1 MAFHLPVTGN
11 DASAGRLPAPTDVRA
26 FQDEAFD
33 QMTAAWRSCGMWFT
47 EWNHTGVLVR
57 SDHEDSETW
66 RWVGRSAAFI
76 EKLASC
82 AVALIQASEGP
93 QVEAKATYETM
104 ADGALHLLCVPALR
118 NRRLVGVVAAV
129 ALSTDADEEALTRAA
144 QQWGIPTAEA
154 RKWMQNAERIASDQ
168 LHRYGELLRFSVN
181 QTTDGERRRDELA
194 ILTDNLDD
202 TYEELH
208 LIYEVSHVL
217 GIPQR
222 PHEMLTNVC
231 KQLLEVTRAESVAF
245 VLNGYEFDDIEA
257 LVRAAGDE
265 KVLHEHV
272 VCDGANCPSSTDVLE
287 IARCLQPEVDQ
298 KSRHLLINRVV
309 DHPKLEWARGWLKH
323 LVAYPLEQDG
333 KQHGTFF
340 TLNCTDKGDYT
351 SVDVQLFR
359 AVADRIAAALHNQH
373 LYDDLA
379 DLLMGMLHALVN
391 SVDAKDPYTYGHSER
406 VAYFSRA
413 LARAIGLEEIECERV
428 YLSGLLHDI
437 GKIGVPDAV
446 LTKAGRLT
454 DEEFDQLKKHPEVG
468 HRILARVRQI
478 ADLVPGVLFHHERVD
493 GRGYPYG
500 LEGKSIPLFGRI
512 ICVADS
518 FDAMTSNRTYRAALP
533 LSMAIAEIRRC
544 AGMQFDPE
552 LAEAFLSLDIPALFE
567 EATTDAPAGS
577 DVSRMGALR
586 RADPALVV
594 DSPSIS
600 IPGEQ

>member
-1 MAFHLPVTGN
+1 MAFHLPITSN

-26 FQDEAFD
+26 FQDDAFD
-33 QMTAAWRSCGMWFT
+33 RLATAWRSSGMWLT
-47 EWNHTGVLVR
+47 EWNQAGISVR
-57 SDHEDSETW
+57 SDHDNAGSW
-66 RWVGRSAAFI
+66 RWLGRSTVVSEALAA
-76 EKLASC
+76 C
-82 AVALIQASEGP
+82 VADLIQKSEGP
-93 QVEAKATYETM
+93 QVEAQATYQTI
-104 ADGALHLLCVPALR
+104 ADEMLHVLCVPALR
-118 NRRLVGVVAAV
+118 NRRLVGVVMAV
-129 ALSTDADEEALTRAA
+129 ALNATADEEVLLRLA
-144 QQWGIPTAEA
+144 QRWEIPAAEA
-154 RKWMQNAERIASDQ
+154 RQWIESTDRIDAGQ
-168 LHRYGELLRFSVN
+168 LQRYGELLRYSVN
-181 QTTDGERRRDELA
+181 QATDGERRRDELA

-222 PHEMLTNVC
+222 PHEMLTSVC
-231 KQLLEVTRAESVAF
+231 DQLLEVTRAESVAF
-245 VLNGYEFDDIEA
+245 VLNGYDYENIEE
-257 LVRAAGDE
+257 LVRAADDD
-265 KVLHEHV
+265 KILSEHV
-272 VCDGANCPSSTDVLE
+272 VCGGKNAPSPKTVLE
-287 IARCLQPEVDQ
+287 IARQLQPEVDEQ
-298 KSRHLLINRVV
+298 QRHLLINRVV
-309 DHPKLEWARGWLKH
+309 DHPKLDWTRDWLKH
-323 LVAYPLEQDG
+323 LVAYPLKQDG
-333 KQHGTFF
+333 TQHGTFF

-454 DEEFDQLKKHPEVG
+454 NEEFEQLKKHPEVG

-500 LEGKSIPLFGRI
+500 LEGRSIPLFGRI

-533 LSMAIAEIRRC
+533 ISMAIAEIRRC

-552 LAEAFLSLDIPALFE
+552 IAEAFLSLDIPALFE
-567 EATTDAPAGS
+567 EATADSRGSS

-586 RADPALVV
+586 RVDPSMTV

-600 IPGEQ
+600 IPGGQ

>member
-1 MAFHLPVTGN
+1 MAFHLPITSN

-26 FQDEAFD
+26 FQDDAFD
-33 QMTAAWRSCGMWFT
+33 RMATAWRASGMWCA
-47 EWNHTGVLVR
+47 EWNPAGGLVR
-57 SDHEDSETW
+57 SDHDNAGAW
-66 RWVGRSAAFI
+66 GWLGRSTVLT
-76 EKLASC
+76 EKLAAC
-82 AVALIQASEGP
+82 VANLIQSSNGP
-93 QVEAKATYETM
+93 QVDAHAAHQTI
-104 ADGALHLLCVPALR
+104 ADDMLHVLCIPAFR
-118 NRRLVGVVAAV
+118 NRRLVGVITGV
-129 ALSTDADEEALTRAA
+129 ALSENADAEALLRKA
-144 QQWGIPTAEA
+144 QEWEIPAAEA
-154 RKWMQNAERIASDQ
+154 RQWIESTERISSDQ
-168 LHRYGELLRFSVN
+168 LQRYGELLRYSVD
-181 QTTDGERRRDELA
+181 QATDGERRRDELA

-222 PHEMLTNVC
+222 PHEMLTSVC
-231 KQLLEVTRAESVAF
+231 DQLLDVTRAESVAF
-245 VLNGYEFDDIEA
+245 VLNGYDYENIEE
-257 LVRAAGDE
+257 LVRAADND
-265 KVLHEHV
+265 KVLSEHV
-272 VCDGANCPSSTDVLE
+272 VCGGKNAPSPKDALE
-287 IARCLQPEVDQ
+287 IARQLQPEVDEQ
-298 KSRHLLINRVV
+298 ERHLLINRVV
-309 DHPKLEWARGWLKH
+309 DHPKLEWTRDWLKH
-323 LVAYPLEQDG
+323 LVAYPLKQDG
-333 KQHGTFF
+333 TQHGTFF

-413 LARAIGLEEIECERV
+413 LARAVGLEEIECERV

-454 DEEFDQLKKHPEVG
+454 NEEFEQLKKHPEVG

-500 LEGKSIPLFGRI
+500 LEGRSIPLFGRI

-533 LSMAIAEIRRC
+533 LPMAIAEIRRC

-552 LAEAFLSLDIPALFE
+552 LAEAFLSLDLPALFE
-567 EATTDAPAGS
+567 EATSDSPGSS

-586 RADPALVV
+586 RIDPKVTV

-600 IPGEQ
+600 IPGEH